1 MQAERRH
8 AGIWSNLFLVRHGE
22 STANEVNRFA
32 GAIDAPLTDLGRAQA
47 RRAGGSWQ
55 SGIID
60 EVYVSPLVRAR
71 QTAEILLDTLPEGV
85 MPKSEVRYDGRLSE
99 RHFGDFTLQNKTRL
113 QRRFGLREYEASLY
127 RSDAELHGGESFESF
142 RQRVLEFLKN
152 EVYPALQAGRR
163 ILVVAHKYVIE
174 LLSRLILRL
183 PEAEGYDLRLPNA
196 RILAGSDIGRFV
208 RAESPTRNLLS
219 DWIVVH
225 HSAVLAVAA
234 GIGLL
239 LNASGW
245 GPSVPSGIL
254 LVLLLVATTISL
266 ARISLVNPSAKSDP
280 ELLSAR
286 RLVGRFVILP
296 WAVAALGAVL
306 LPPSLIGAA
315 RDYLLAITLLLAAPV
330 AVTALTLSRSAGG
343 MILPSVH
350 MILLSTAMSAATTI
364 GLLSFFGMPNLAFEA
379 FAFIGLSVCSLLLP
393 MLVVNLM
400 RRQYPIATA
409 KAAEDNAAVAVL
421 ALALFVVLSFQNI
434 ELGSFLPN
442 GLAAICLGLAL
453 RLFAVRIA
461 RHRSL
466 YSLDDYFSMSYPNIF
481 LVIILAELMGNTMIL
496 EMATWFLVPMFAMA
510 PLDDALIQRLQRIQP
525 RFRLLSYLQINT
537 LTALPT
543 PSSQSNYSTTSPV
556 MGEGMM
562 AHKNV
567 TADAAGPVGSPGGP
581 AYREPGIKR

>member
-1 MQAERRH
+1 MQTERRH
-8 AGIWSNLFLVRHGE
+8 ADVWSNLFLVRHGE
-22 STANEVNRFA
+22 STANEINRFA

-47 RRAGGSWQ
+47 RRAGGSWR
-55 SGIID
+55 SGEID

-71 QTAEILLDTLPEGV
+71 QTAEILLDTLPRGV
-85 MPKSEVRYDGRLSE
+85 LPKSQVRYDGRLSE

-142 RQRVLEFLKN
+142 RQRVLEFLKH
-152 EVYPALQAGRR
+152 EVYPALLAGRR
-163 ILVVAHKYVIE
+163 ILIVAHKYVIE

-225 HSAVLAVAA
+225 HSAVLAAAA
-234 GIGLL
+234 GVGLL

-245 GPSVPSGIL
+245 GPSVPSTVL
-254 LVLLLVATTISL
+254 LVLLLVATAISL
-266 ARISLVNPSAKSDP
+266 ARISLVNPAAKSDP

-296 WAVAALGAVL
+296 WAVAALGVLL
-306 LPPSLIGAA
+306 LPPALLGAG
-315 RDYLLAITLLLAAPV
+315 RDYLLAISLLLAAPV

-343 MILPSVH
+343 MILPGVH

-379 FAFIGLSVCSLLLP
+379 FAFIGLSVCGLLLP

-400 RRQYPIATA
+400 RREYPIATA
-409 KAAEDNAAVAVL
+409 KAAEDHASVAVL
-421 ALALFVVLSFQNI
+421 ALALFVVFSFQNI
-434 ELGSFLPN
+434 ELGSFLPS

-453 RLFAVRIA
+453 RLLAVRVA

-481 LVIILAELMGNTMIL
+481 LVIILAELMGNMMIL
-496 EMATWFLVPMFAMA
+496 EMATWFLVPMFALA

-525 RFRLLSYLQINT
+525 RFHLMSYLQINN
-537 LTALPT
+537 LPALQT
-543 PSSQSNYSTTSPV
+543 PSPESNYAAAPSAV
-556 MGEGMM
+556 GEGMM
-562 AHKNV
+562 RHESV
-567 TADAAGPVGSPGGP
+567 TTERTGPSDAP
-581 AYREPGIKR
+581 AYRQPHIKR